1 MEYITQEMLKGYSSC
16 LCALNIIV
24 IHLTYST
31 GKFSEETMK
40 H

>member
-1 MEYITQEMLKGYSSC
+1 MLKGYSTR

-24 IHLTYST
+24 MHLTYST
-31 GKFSEETMK
+31 GMFSEETMK